1 MLAQSNLLSSLN
13 LTNINNNNQD
23 KLSKVDNLYDS
34 IISTTVDNMSSL
46 SHSLTNQISAIK
58 DTYSLPT
65 FTSHNESSSRGQDS
79 QVLVKEPNIN
89 EG

>member
-1 MLAQSNLLSSLN
+1 
-13 LTNINNNNQD
+13 
-23 KLSKVDNLYDS
+23 
-34 IISTTVDNMSSL
+34 MSSL

-65 FTSHNESSSRGQDS
+65 YTNIESSGQD
-79 QVLVKEPNIN
+79 VVKEPSIN